1 MNSTTATR
9 FRRRPT
15 PWRATYRQL
24 IDSVGPDA
32 PALRRSLLGLLAAA
46 AVQGLALAC
55 IVPLFSVVMTRR
67 DFAAG
72 LVWLGILTALM
83 ATSTLLRWLAQG
95 FDFNGRMA
103 EATHR
108 LRTRLGEQLRRIPLE
123 ILQDRRTG
131 EMNSMV
137 LNNVDENL
145 LSTLTILNLIFIALV
160 TPLSTAL
167 ALLAVD
173 WRMAV
178 ALLLVFP
185 AIVPLYRWRRPALGR
200 GKRFLAEAHQQANAD
215 VLEYTQGLPVL
226 RAACQ
231 AGVKAERLSASFFR
245 LEEIQTYGH
254 RKGAKP
260 NVIVTSI
267 VEGGLLLVL
276 ALGLLL
282 VLDGSLEIAVLAGLL
297 VIMARFFEPLSTFIL
312 YTAILEMIESALERI
327 EALFAIAPLE
337 QRQPAG
343 VPHSHDIAFEG
354 VSFRYANANRPTI
367 DDFTATLPA
376 CSLTALVGA
385 SGSGKT
391 TLTRL
396 LLRHFDPQA
405 GGVRIGGVDLR
416 DIPADRLHD
425 LVSVVFQDVYLFDDT
440 VANNIRMARP
450 DASDTDVR
458 AAAQAAQ
465 CLDFIARL
473 PQGWETRLGDIG
485 GRLSGGERQRIS
497 IARALLKNAPIVILD
512 EPTAALDTESEISVQ
527 RAIDALVSHKT
538 VLVIAHRLSTIVG
551 ADRILVLEDGRLAES
566 GGHGEL
572 LAAGGRY
579 RRMWDAQ
586 QKVKHWHVGAVPT
599 AAASSP
605 IGVGDG

>member
-1 MNSTTATR
+1 MSKSAPSS
-9 FRRRPT
+9 RRSPPT
-15 PWRATYRQL
+15 PWRTTYKQL
-24 IDSVGPDA
+24 MSSVGPGA
-32 PALRRSLLGLLAAA
+32 GRLRRSLIGLLAAA
-46 AVQGLALAC
+46 VVQGLALAC
-55 IVPLFSVVMTRR
+55 IVPLFSAIFSQR
-67 DFAAG
+67 DGTAA
-72 LVWLGILTALM
+72 LVWLGVC
-83 ATSTLLRWLAQG
+83 TLLMVLGSVLRWRAQA
-95 FDFNGRMA
+95 FDFDGQMA
-103 EATHR
+103 QATHR
-108 LRTRLGEQLRRIPLE
+108 LRTRLGEQLRRMPLE
-123 ILQDRRTG
+123 ALQDKRTG

-145 LSTLTILNLIFIALV
+145 LTTLTILNLIFIAVV
-160 TPLSTAL
+160 TPLATAV

-200 GKRFLAEAHQQANAD
+200 GKRILAEAHQQANAD
-215 VLEYTQGLPVL
+215 VLEYMQGMPVL

-231 AGVKAERLSASFFR
+231 AGVKGERLAASFIK

-260 NVIVTSI
+260 NILVASI
-267 VEGGLLLVL
+267 VEIGLLFVL
-276 ALGLLL
+276 ALG
-282 VLDGSLEIAVLAGLL
+282 VLFVLGGSLDVAVLAALL

-312 YTAILEMIESALERI
+312 YTAILELIESALERI
-327 EALFAIAPLE
+327 DALFAIKPLE
-337 QRQPAG
+337 QR
-343 VPHSHDIAFEG
+343 VPEAVPQSHEIRFEG
-354 VSFRYANANRPTI
+354 VTFQYANASAPSI
-367 DDFTATLPA
+367 SGFSVDIPKH
-376 CSLTALVGA
+376 SLTALVGP

-396 LLRHFDPQA
+396 LLRHFDPQS
-405 GGVRIGGVDLR
+405 GSIKIGGVDLR
-416 DIPADRLHD
+416 YIPVDRLHD
-425 LVSVVFQDVYLFDDT
+425 LISVVFQDVYLFDDT
-440 VANNIRMARP
+440 VMNNIRMARP
-450 DASDTDVR
+450 DAADADVR
-458 AAAQAAQ
+458 AAAEAAQ
-465 CLDFIARL
+465 CLDFIDRL

-551 ADRILVLEDGRLAES
+551 ADQILVLEDGRLAEC
-566 GGHGEL
+566 GRHEEL
-572 LAAGGRY
+572 LAASGRY

-586 QKVKHWHVGAVPT
+586 QTVKHWHVKAAIPVATT
-599 AAASSP
+599 ADSA
-605 IGVGDG
+605 

>member
-1 MNSTTATR
+1 MNTPSSR
-9 FRRRPT
+9 PRLRPT
-15 PWRATYRQL
+15 PWRTTYRQL
-24 IDSVGPDA
+24 IDSVGPNA
-32 PALRRSLLGLLAAA
+32 PALRQSLLGLMAAA
-46 AVQGLALAC
+46 VVQGLALAC
-55 IVPLFSVVMTRR
+55 IVPLFSAVMTRR
-67 DFAAG
+67 DFDAAM
-72 LVWLGILTALM
+72 LWLGVLGALM
-83 ATSTLLRWLAQG
+83 VASTVLRWLAQG

-103 EATHR
+103 QATHL

-123 ILQDRRTG
+123 VLQDRRTG

-160 TPLSTAL
+160 TPLATAA

-200 GKRFLAEAHQQANAD
+200 GKRILAEAHQQANAD

-231 AGVKAERLSASFFR
+231 AGAKAEKLSASFIR

-260 NVIVTSI
+260 NVIVASI
-267 VEGGLLLVL
+267 VEVGLLLVL
-276 ALGLLL
+276 ALGVFL
-282 VLDGSLEIAVLAGLL
+282 VLGGSLDLAVLAGLL

-327 EALFAIAPLE
+327 DALFAIAPLP
-337 QRQPAG
+337 QRQTAA
-343 VPHSHDIAFEG
+343 VPTSHDIAFDK
-354 VSFRYANANRPTI
+354 VTFQYARADEATI
-367 DDFTATLPA
+367 RDFTATLPA

-396 LLRHFDPQA
+396 LLRHFDPQH
-405 GGVRIGGVDLR
+405 GSVSIGGVDLR
-416 DIPADRLHD
+416 DIPADRLLD

-440 VANNIRMARP
+440 VTNNIRMARP
-450 DASDTDVR
+450 DASDAEVL
-458 AAAQAAQ
+458 AAAKAAQ
-465 CLDFIARL
+465 CLDFIDRL
-473 PQGWETRLGDIG
+473 PQGWETRLGDVG

-527 RAIDALVSHKT
+527 RAIDALVDHKT

-551 ADRILVLEDGRLAES
+551 ADRILVLDDGQLVES
-566 GGHGEL
+566 GRHGEL
-572 LAAGGRY
+572 MAADGRY

-586 QKVKHWHVGAVPT
+586 QRVKHWHVGAGLQRQDV
-599 AAASSP
+599 SP
-605 IGVGDG
+605 

>member
-1 MNSTTATR
+1 MSTAPTR
-9 FRRRPT
+9 PRMRPT
-15 PWRATYRQL
+15 PWRTTYRQL
-24 IDSVGPDA
+24 IDSVGPNA
-32 PALRRSLLGLLAAA
+32 PALRRSLLGLMMAA

-55 IVPLFSVVMTRR
+55 IVPLFSAVMTQR
-67 DFAAG
+67 DFDSARM
-72 LVWLGILTALM
+72 WLGLLTALM
-83 ATSTLLRWLAQG
+83 VASTVLRWRAQG

-103 EATHR
+103 QATHL

-160 TPLSTAL
+160 TPLATAV

-173 WRMAV
+173 WHLAV

-185 AIVPLYRWRRPALGR
+185 TIVPLYRWRRPALGR
-200 GKRFLAEAHQQANAD
+200 GKRILAETHQQANAD

-231 AGVKAERLSASFFR
+231 AGAKAEKLSASFIR

-260 NVIVTSI
+260 NVIVASI
-267 VEGGLLLVL
+267 VEVGLLLVL
-276 ALGLLL
+276 ALGVFL
-282 VLDGSLEIAVLAGLL
+282 VLGGSLDAAVLAGLL

-337 QRQPAG
+337 QRQPPA
-343 VPHSHDIAFEG
+343 VPTRHDIGFDAVTFQ
-354 VSFRYANANRPTI
+354 YARAEAPTI
-367 DDFTATLPA
+367 RDFTATLPA

-396 LLRHFDPQA
+396 LLRHFDPQR
-405 GGVRIGGVDLR
+405 GSVSIGGVDVR
-416 DIPADRLHD
+416 DIPADRLLD

-440 VANNIRMARP
+440 VMNNIRMARP
-450 DASDTDVR
+450 DASDADVL

-465 CLDFIARL
+465 CLDFINRL
-473 PQGWETRLGDIG
+473 PQGWETRLGDVG

-551 ADRILVLEDGRLAES
+551 ADRILVLDDGLLVES
-566 GGHGEL
+566 GRHAEL
-572 LAAGGRY
+572 MAADGRY
-579 RRMWDAQ
+579 RRMWEAQ
-586 QKVKHWHVGAVPT
+586 QKVKHWHVGTSADRQKSMAPM
-599 AAASSP
+599 
-605 IGVGDG
+605 I

>member
-1 MNSTTATR
+1 MSNGANSP
-9 FRRRPT
+9 RRSGPT
-15 PWRATYRQL
+15 PWRTTYRQL
-24 IDSVGPDA
+24 IDSVGPGA
-32 PALRRSLLGLLAAA
+32 AQLRRSLIGLLAAA
-46 AVQGLALAC
+46 VVQGLALAC
-55 IVPLFSVVMTRR
+55 IVPLFLAIFSQREG
-67 DFAAG
+67 AAA
-72 LVWLGILTALM
+72 LAWLGAC
-83 ATSTLLRWLAQG
+83 TLLMVISSVLRWRAQA
-95 FDFNGRMA
+95 FDFDGQMA
-103 EATHR
+103 QATHR

-123 ILQDRRTG
+123 VLQDKRTG

-145 LSTLTILNLIFIALV
+145 LTTLTILNLIFIAV
-160 TPLSTAL
+160 ITPLATAI

-200 GKRFLAEAHQQANAD
+200 GKRILAEAHQQANAD
-215 VLEYTQGLPVL
+215 VLEYMQGLPVL

-231 AGVKAERLSASFFR
+231 AGAKAERLAATFSR
-245 LEEIQTYGH
+245 LEEIQIYGH

-260 NVIVTSI
+260 NILVASI
-267 VEGGLLLVL
+267 VEVGLLFVL
-276 ALGLLL
+276 ALG
-282 VLDGSLEIAVLAGLL
+282 VLFVLGGSLDVAVLAALL

-327 EALFAIAPLE
+327 QALFAIKPLE
-337 QRQPAG
+337 QRLPQALP
-343 VPHSHDIAFEG
+343 PSHEIRFEG
-354 VSFRYANANRPTI
+354 VTFQYAYANAPSIR
-367 DDFTATLPA
+367 DFTAEFPER
-376 CSLTALVGA
+376 SLTALVGP

-405 GGVRIGGVDLR
+405 GSVRIGGVDLR
-416 DIPADRLHD
+416 NIPLDRLHD
-425 LVSVVFQDVYLFDDT
+425 LISVVFQDVYLFDDT
-440 VANNIRMARP
+440 VMNNIRMARP
-450 DASDTDVR
+450 DATDAEVR
-458 AAAQAAQ
+458 AVAEAAQ
-465 CLDFIARL
+465 CLDFIMRL
-473 PQGWETRLGDIG
+473 PQAWETRLGDIG

-538 VLVIAHRLSTIVG
+538 VVVIAHRLSTIVG
-551 ADRILVLEDGRLAES
+551 ADQILVLEEGRLVES
-566 GGHGEL
+566 GRHEEL
-572 LAAGGRY
+572 LAAAGRY

-586 QKVKHWHVGAVPT
+586 QKVKHWHVKATQV
-599 AAASSP
+599 
-605 IGVGDG
+605 VVL

>member
-1 MNSTTATR
+1 MNTSAAR
-9 FRRRPT
+9 QRRAGPT
-15 PWRATYRQL
+15 PWHTTYRQL
-24 IDSVGPDA
+24 IDTVGPGRA
-32 PALRRSLLGLLAAA
+32 RLRRSLIGLLAAA
-46 AVQGLALAC
+46 VVQGLALAC
-55 IVPLFSVVMTRR
+55 IVPLFSALFTQR
-67 DFAAG
+67 DIVTALA
-72 LVWLGILTALM
+72 WLGATTGLM
-83 ATSTLLRWLAQG
+83 VLSSVLRWRAQA
-95 FDFNGRMA
+95 FDFDGQMA
-103 EATHR
+103 QATHR
-108 LRTRLGEQLRRIPLE
+108 LRTRLGERLRRIPLE
-123 ILQDRRTG
+123 VLQDKRTG

-145 LSTLTILNLIFIALV
+145 LTTLTILNLIFIAVV
-160 TPLSTAL
+160 TPLTTAV

-200 GKRFLAEAHQQANAD
+200 GKRILGEAHQQANAD
-215 VLEYTQGLPVL
+215 VLEYMQGLPVL

-231 AGVKAERLSASFFR
+231 AGVKADRLAATFKR

-260 NVIVTSI
+260 NILVASI
-267 VEGGLLLVL
+267 VE
-276 ALGLLL
+276 LGLLFVL
-282 VLDGSLEIAVLAGLL
+282 AVGVLFVLDGSLDITVLAALL

-312 YTAILEMIESALERI
+312 YTAILELIESALERI
-327 EALFAIAPLE
+327 SALFAIEPLE
-337 QRQPAG
+337 QREPAT
-343 VPHSHDIAFEG
+343 VPTRHDVAFEG
-354 VSFRYANANRPTI
+354 VTFRYAGADSPSI
-367 DDFTATLPA
+367 SDFSATLPEH
-376 CSLTALVGA
+376 SLTALVGP

-405 GGVRIGGVDLR
+405 GSVRIGGMDLR
-416 DIPADRLHD
+416 SIPVDCLND

-440 VANNIRMARP
+440 VMNNIRMARP
-450 DASDTDVR
+450 DATDSEVR
-458 AAAQAAQ
+458 AAAEAAH
-465 CLDFIARL
+465 CLDFITRL

-551 ADRILVLEDGRLAES
+551 ADQILVLEDGRLVES
-566 GGHGEL
+566 GRHDDL
-572 LAAGGRY
+572 LAASGRY

-586 QKVKHWHVGAVPT
+586 QRVKHWHVNATGAG
-599 AAASSP
+599 AA
-605 IGVGDG
+605 V